1 MNKKNLPSSPVF
13 VARRRKGENIMT
25 EKEIGM
31 SVADNFE
38 KLMVD
43 KKMTYMSISKK
54 VGANRQAT
62 HSFLNNLREGK
73 GGSLK
78 TICKYAN
85 ALGVSPYVLFYE
97 NKLVPRKEK

>member
-1 MNKKNLPSSPVF
+1 M
-13 VARRRKGENIMT
+13 MT
-25 EKEIGM
+25 EKEIGI

-38 KLMVD
+38 KLMID
-43 KKMTYMSISKK
+43 KKMDYVAVSEKAGT
-54 VGANRQAT
+54 NRWAV
-62 HSFLNNLREGK
+62 HSFINNLREGK

-97 NKLVPRKEK
+97 NKLVPRESNKKGSD

>member
-1 MNKKNLPSSPVF
+1 
-13 VARRRKGENIMT
+13 MT
-25 EKEIGM
+25 EKEIGI

-38 KLMVD
+38 KLMID
-43 KKMTYMSISKK
+43 KKMNYITVSEKA
-54 VGANRQAT
+54 GTNRWAV
-62 HSFLNNLREGK
+62 HSFINNLREGK

-97 NKLVPRKEK
+97 NKLVPREPKKGGRKWKN

>member
-1 MNKKNLPSSPVF
+1 M
-13 VARRRKGENIMT
+13 MT
-25 EKEIGM
+25 EKEIGI

-38 KLMVD
+38 KLMID
-43 KKMTYMSISKK
+43 KKMDYVAVSEKAGT
-54 VGANRQAT
+54 NRWAV
-62 HSFLNNLREGK
+62 HSFINNLREGK

-97 NKLVPRKEK
+97 NKLVPRKNNK

>member
-1 MNKKNLPSSPVF
+1 M
-13 VARRRKGENIMT
+13 MT
-25 EKEIGM
+25 EKEIGI

-38 KLMVD
+38 KLMID
-43 KKMTYMSISKK
+43 KKMDYVAVSEKAGT
-54 VGANRQAT
+54 NRWAV
-62 HSFLNNLREGK
+62 HSFINNLREGK

-97 NKLVPRKEK
+97 NKLVPREPKKGGRK

>member
-1 MNKKNLPSSPVF
+1 
-13 VARRRKGENIMT
+13 MT
-25 EKEIGM
+25 EKEIGI

-38 KLMVD
+38 KLMID
-43 KKMTYMSISKK
+43 KKMDYVAVSEKAGT
-54 VGANRQAT
+54 NRWAV
-62 HSFLNNLREGK
+62 HSFINNLREGK

-97 NKLVPRKEK
+97 NKLVPRKNNK

>member
-1 MNKKNLPSSPVF
+1 
-13 VARRRKGENIMT
+13 MT
-25 EKEIGM
+25 EKEIGI

-38 KLMVD
+38 KLMID
-43 KKMTYMSISKK
+43 KKMDYVAVSEKAGT
-54 VGANRQAT
+54 NRWAV
-62 HSFLNNLREGK
+62 HSFINNLREGK

-97 NKLVPRKEK
+97 NKLVPREPKKGGRK